1 VAFVLPLV
9 PLLGSALGASAATA
23 TAAGVSAIGTGV
35 SMLGTGAAALA
46 SHNSAEFQAK
56 LAKTQGRQAQE
67 QASVKAGEVA
77 RDTKQRSAALRAGA
91 LQGGFEVA
99 GSMSDLLYQSE
110 RQGELDYLTAVYDGS
125 VQATGLR
132 ATAKN
137 YKRTASNALIG
148 GALGMGA
155 QALGGASNILGM
167 KSASINV
174 SGT

>member
-1 VAFVLPLV
+1 M
-9 PLLGSALGASAATA
+9 LGTALGASAATA

-46 SHNSAEFQAK
+46 SHNSADFQAR
-56 LAKTQGRQAQE
+56 LAQTQARQAQS
-67 QASVKAGEVA
+67 QASVKASEVA

-91 LQGGFEVA
+91 LQSGFDVS

-110 RQGELDYLTAVYDGS
+110 RQGQLDYLTAVYDGS
-125 VQATGLR
+125 VQGAGLR
-132 ATAKN
+132 ATAQN
-137 YKRTASNALIG
+137 YKRQANNALIG
-148 GALGMGA
+148 GALGAGA

>member
-1 VAFVLPLV
+1 MAFVLPLV
-9 PLLGSALGASAATA
+9 PMLGTALGASAATA

-35 SMLGTGAAALA
+35 SMLGTGAQALA
-46 SHNSAEFQAK
+46 SSNSAEFQAK
-56 LAKTQGRQAQE
+56 LAKAQARQAQG
-67 QASVKAGEVA
+67 QASVKASEVA

-91 LQGGFEVA
+91 LQSGFAME

-125 VQATGLR
+125 VQAMGLR
-132 ATAKN
+132 ATAAN
-137 YKRTASNALIG
+137 YKRQAGNALIG

-155 QALGGASNILGM
+155 QALGGAANIIGM
-167 KSASINV
+167 RSASINV